1 MNEKEQEYEYGYPSY
16 AVRKDIDTLCLQ
28 IEELKLTAWDL
39 LQATQSEMITYGQM
53 TAAERKIDAHAEY
66 DGEVLKITVNDL
78 PPRTGPPDPYPGHLE
93 NRYWFE
99 NLIGAIER
107 LDLPS
112 GVFSNQ
118 GSCPDAI
125 GPGTIA
131 TKPSCDRALC
141 AIKVYWKR
149 DVRWDVDNR
158 VLYTIACVLRMAG
171 ITSCQGWDKIAFL
184 LVLGGVDHKTPR
196 TEIRITKY
204 PEDTIAKLFESL

>member
-1 MNEKEQEYEYGYPSY
+1 MDEKEYEYEYPSY
-16 AVRKDIDTLCLQ
+16 VVREDIDKLCLQ

-39 LQATQSEMITYGQM
+39 LQTTQSEMITNGQM

-78 PPRTGPPDPYPGHLE
+78 PPRTGPPDTHPGGYE
-93 NRYWFE
+93 NRYWFL
-99 NLIGAIER
+99 NLIWAIDR

-112 GVFSNQ
+112 GVFSDQ
-118 GSCPDAI
+118 GSGPDAI
-125 GPGTIA
+125 GPGAIA

-158 VLYTIACVLRMAG
+158 VLYTIASALRMAG
-171 ITSCQGWDKIAFL
+171 IIPCQGWDKIAFL
-184 LVLGGVDHKTPR
+184 LVLGGVDRKNPR
-196 TEIRITKY
+196 TEICITKY
-204 PEDTIAKLFESL
+204 PEDTTAKLFESI